1 MRRAFTAFV
10 RGQVQGVAFRHH
22 TRERAA
28 ELGLRGY
35 VRNQPDGS
43 VEVFA
48 EGEEAALGELE
59 RWLAQGPPGAEVRE
73 IDVMPSQA
81 RGEYRSFV
89 IAR

>member
-1 MRRAFTAFV
+1 VRRAFTAV
-10 RGQVQGVAFRHH
+10 VHGQVQGVAFRHH
-22 TRERAA
+22 TRMRAT

-35 VRNQPDGS
+35 VRNLPDGS

-48 EGEEAALGELE
+48 EGEEKALVELE
-59 RWLAQGPPGAEVRE
+59 RWLAHGPPGAEVSE
-73 IDVMPSQA
+73 IDVMPSVS